1 MVCVRPEPV
10 RQSWAV
16 TGTAHVIDDLEA
28 RGLIQ
33 DHTDRD
39 ALYEALGTG
48 PTVLYA
54 GFDPTAD
61 SLHLGNLVPLL
72 VLRRFQDF
80 GHRPIVLAGGATGMV
95 GDPGGRSDERNLLDP
110 ETLRANTAAIKVQ
123 LAQFLAFDGE
133 AAAILVDN
141 RDWTEGVTLL
151 DFLRD
156 VGKHVTVNQMTAKDS
171 VRNRLESETGISFTE
186 FSYMLLQA
194 HDYWWLHTNHGCVL
208 QLGGSDQWGNITA
221 GIDLIRRKEQ
231 TAVHGLTVPLMTRSD
246 GGKFGKSQDGS
257 VWLDPERTS
266 PYQLFQY
273 LMQMD
278 DRDAERFLLQLTL
291 LPVDRCVEIATEHQ
305 TAPERRLAQRELARA
320 VTALVHGEA
329 AASAAEQASSVLFG
343 GPVDGLDEAG
353 YEVLAAEVPTLDLE
367 PGELA
372 AGVDLVDLLVR
383 SGAASS
389 KGDARRTI
397 EQGGIYVAGEQT
409 LDVER
414 KISGGDAVGGRYVL
428 LRRGKANHH
437 LLRETG

>member
-1 MVCVRPEPV
+1 M
-10 RQSWAV
+10 
-16 TGTAHVIDDLEA
+16 TGSAHVLDDLEA
-28 RGLIQ
+28 RGLVQ

-39 ALYEALGTG
+39 ALHEALGAG
-48 PTVLYA
+48 PVVLYA

-110 ETLRANTAAIKVQ
+110 EALRANTAAIKVQ

-194 HDYWWLHTNHGCVL
+194 HDYWWLYTNHDCVL

-221 GIDLIRRKEQ
+221 GIDLIRRKEAA
-231 TAVHGLTVPLMTRSD
+231 TVHGLTVPLMTRAD
-246 GGKFGKSQDGS
+246 GAKFGKSQDGS
-257 VWLDPERTS
+257 IWLDPAKTS
-266 PYQLFQY
+266 PYQFFQY
-273 LMQMD
+273 LVQMG

-291 LPVDRCVEIATEHQ
+291 LPVERCAEIVAEHQ
-305 TAPERRLAQRELARA
+305 QAPERRLAQRELARA
-320 VTALVHGEA
+320 LTTLVHGEA
-329 AASAAEQASSVLFG
+329 ASSGAEQASAVLFG

-353 YEVLAAEVPTLDLE
+353 FEVLAAEVPTVDLE
-367 PGELA
+367 PGELG
-372 AGVDLVDLLVR
+372 AGVELVDAMVR
-383 SGAASS
+383 GGLATS

-397 EQGGIYVAGEQT
+397 EQGGVYVAGAQT
-409 LDVER
+409 RDVER
-414 KISGGDAVGGRYVL
+414 KLSGGDAVGGRYVL
-428 LRRGKANHH
+428 LRRGKANHL
-437 LLRETG
+437 LLREAG